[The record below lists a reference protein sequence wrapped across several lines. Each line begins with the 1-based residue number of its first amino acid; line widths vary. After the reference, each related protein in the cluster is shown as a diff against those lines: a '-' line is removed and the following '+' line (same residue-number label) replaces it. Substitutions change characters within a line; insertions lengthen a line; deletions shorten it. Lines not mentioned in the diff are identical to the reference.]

1 MTIVLSLITG
11 IAAIALGFVYKL
23 TLDPIAQVKVKELQ
37 SSINLVVPGAD
48 KGTINEFAVMPDDGN
63 DSLYFYEIMINNQR
77 QATAVL
83 SYTDRGFSG
92 RFTIMV
98 GFDLEGNIID
108 NNILEHKE
116 TPGLGDKASKSKSNW
131 NEQFKGLNLS
141 ETNLDVDQNVDAI
154 TAATITSRA
163 YCDALERAHRAYVKH
178 YSNEQNSANDAEQN
192 IEEE

>member
-1 MTIVLSLITG
+1 MAKIESSFKNMTIVLSLITG

-92 RFTIMV
+92 RF
-98 GFDLEGNIID
+98 
-108 NNILEHKE
+108 
-116 TPGLGDKASKSKSNW
+116 
-131 NEQFKGLNLS
+131 
-141 ETNLDVDQNVDAI
+141 
-154 TAATITSRA
+154 
-163 YCDALERAHRAYVKH
+163 
-178 YSNEQNSANDAEQN
+178 
-192 IEEE
+192 